1 MGKEA
6 AGGPLPAP
14 PIALLSLELA
24 LSGPPPATALPIR
37 PPATAKPPLT
47 QWAPPTGA
55 SSPHTP
61 LYAAP
66 YPHLLA
72 SPPIRIA
79 SPPIRIASPYPH
91 RLTLSAS

>member
-47 QWAPPTGA
+47 QWAPPTGGTSA
-55 SSPHTP
+55 HTT
-61 LYAAP
+61 P
-66 YPHLLA
+66 YTHR
-72 SPPIRIA
+72 PIRTA
-79 SPPIRIASPYPH
+79 SLYPH
-91 RLTLSAS
+91 RLTLSAPPQHLQSTSSTF